1 VTSAARDG
9 PLGIFGGTFDPVHYG
24 HLRAAVEV
32 KKALALAE
40 LRLVPARDPPHRG
53 APAATP
59 AQRQAMLELALCE
72 FPELALDSRELGRTG
87 KSYTI
92 DTLRELRCEMPDRP
106 LVLVV
111 GADAF
116 AALPTWHRWSDLLDF
131 AHLAVVTRPGTPLA
145 ESALSAPLA
154 ALWQNRRA
162 ADPVQLETAPAG
174 AIFAV
179 PVTPHAISA
188 SAIRAAVASGRPAI
202 APIRGM
208 LPAAVLAYIEL
219 HQLYRPGPDAS

>member
-1 VTSAARDG
+1 MRSAASVG
-9 PLGIFGGTFDPVHYG
+9 PLGLFGGTFDPVHYG

-32 KKALALAE
+32 KEALALVE

-53 APAATP
+53 APSASP
-59 AQRQAMLELALCE
+59 AQRQAMLELALTE
-72 FPELALDSRELGRTG
+72 FPQLALDPRELRRTG

-92 DTLRELRCEMPDRP
+92 DTLAELRREMPERS

-116 AALPTWHRWSDLLDF
+116 AGLAAWHRFDELLDF
-131 AHLAVVTRPGTPLA
+131 AHLAVVTRPGTSL
-145 ESALSAPLA
+145 EGSLSGPLA

-162 ADPVQLETAPAG
+162 VDPVQLETAPAG

-188 SAIRAAVASGRPAI
+188 SAIRAAVASGQPA
-202 APIRGM
+202 AIRGM

-219 HQLYRPGPDAS
+219 HQLYRIGPDAS